1 MSILKMEKVSNEAD
15 SIYASESSDC
25 SKRLLALGDVSG
37 SGLDPQYHH
46 LMHKVQLVSTAARPQ
61 TFCL

>member
-1 MSILKMEKVSNEAD
+1 MQVSLQTALKGLSP
-15 SIYASESSDC
+15 
-25 SKRLLALGDVSG
+25 RLLALGDVSG

>member
-1 MSILKMEKVSNEAD
+1 MQVSLQTALKGP
-15 SIYASESSDC
+15 
-25 SKRLLALGDVSG
+25 RLLALGDVSG

-61 TFCL
+61 TLCL

>member
-1 MSILKMEKVSNEAD
+1 MEKVSNEAD

-25 SKRLLALGDVSG
+25 SKRSFPPRLLALGDVSG

>member
-1 MSILKMEKVSNEAD
+1 MKLTAYMQVSLQTALKGLSP
-15 SIYASESSDC
+15 
-25 SKRLLALGDVSG
+25 RLLALGDVSG